1 MCRSI
6 FAPGWSAWIVP
17 AAGVSAPLTPTR
29 DARTAIRKIRT
40 ASLRRLITQ
49 TISQSRAARQGR
61 IVERS
66 RFRTHQ
72 HIKKERMPGPQTP
85 ADPPVKALRLHGTI
99 ARKLGIAIVSGQYA
113 PGDLLDSEIAAS
125 EQFAVSRTAYRE
137 AVRIL
142 AAKGLVDARPKVGT
156 RVNPQ
161 SKWALLD
168 PDVLEW
174 TFESEPDLILL
185 NSLFELRN
193 VVESAAAGLAAL
205 RRTAAQ
211 LEAMRVALDAMAA
224 NTLATPEGRQA
235 DLDFHTTLLNAT
247 NNPFI
252 ISLTSGVSAAISTTT
267 IFKQRKR
274 PLRRD
279 PMPDHLKVF
288 TAIAAKDAAKAQ
300 KAMSELIELARM
312 DTPSSRKGDKRRA

>member
-1 MCRSI
+1 MTG
-6 FAPGWSAWIVP
+6 PPP
-17 AAGVSAPLTPTR
+17 AAQTPTR
-29 DARTAIRKIRT
+29 
-40 ASLRRLITQ
+40 
-49 TISQSRAARQGR
+49 
-61 IVERS
+61 
-66 RFRTHQ
+66 
-72 HIKKERMPGPQTP
+72 
-85 ADPPVKALRLHGTI
+85 ALRLHGTI
-99 ARKLGIAIVSGQYA
+99 ARKLGIAIVSGHYK

-156 RVNPQ
+156 RINPR

-174 TFESEPDLILL
+174 TFESEPDLALL

-193 VVESAAAGLAAL
+193 VVESAAAGFAAVRRSAAHLKAMRAAL
-205 RRTAAQ
+205 DGMAQ
-211 LEAMRVALDAMAA
+211 H
-224 NTLATPEGRQA
+224 TLATPEGRQA

-247 NNPFI
+247 DNPFI

-279 PMPDHLKVF
+279 PMPDHLRVF
-288 TAIAAKDAAKAQ
+288 TAIAAKDAPKAQ
-300 KAMSELIELARM
+300 KAMSELIELARA
-312 DTPSSRKGDKRRA
+312 DTPISRRSERQRAG